1 MCGRVRLSSDYSE
14 IKIQLKFAPN
24 SVAPNFEP
32 DWNKPP
38 TAPMLVAIRSVN
50 GERIPKMMK
59 WGLIP
64 HWAKDD
70 KLQYSTFNA
79 RAEEFTTK
87 PAFRDAWTRGQR
99 CLVVTDGFY
108 EWKKL
113 DANGKLKQPHA
124 IAMADDTQMVMAG
137 LWENWKSPTS
147 GEEVLS
153 CTILTCEPNS
163 AMGELHDRMPVILAE
178 NDWPKWLGEEL
189 ASEQELLALLK
200 PCPDE
205 VLRVWPVDR
214 RSATLETT
222 DLSWFCQFGS
232 PLKIRAT
239 NPVGSCKSYLHELEI
254 PERWPTRLS
263 PRQPE
268 RSVAAR
274 RLGIDCA
281 ERTGRFHLC
290 GGRAVG
296 GCEPGGTLSPLPR
309 SR

>member
-14 IKIQLKFAPN
+14 IKIRLKFAPN

-38 TAPMLVAIRSVN
+38 TAPMLVAIRSVD
-50 GERIPKMMK
+50 GERVPKMMK

-87 PAFRDAWTRGQR
+87 PAFRDAWARGQR

-113 DANGKLKQPHA
+113 DAKGKLKQPHA
-124 IAMADDTQMVMAG
+124 IAMTGAAQMVMAG
-137 LWENWKSPTS
+137 LWAKWKSRTS

-153 CTILTCEPNS
+153 CTILTCGPNK

-178 NDWPKWLGEEL
+178 NDWPQWLGEEP
-189 ASEQELLALLK
+189 ASEQELLGLLK

-205 VLRVWPVDR
+205 ALKIWPVDR
-214 RSATLETT
+214 MVGNVRNNGPQLILPVPDKEEVSA
-222 DLSWFCQFGS
+222 
-232 PLKIRAT
+232 
-239 NPVGSCKSYLHELEI
+239 
-254 PERWPTRLS
+254 
-263 PRQPE
+263 
-268 RSVAAR
+268 
-274 RLGIDCA
+274 
-281 ERTGRFHLC
+281 
-290 GGRAVG
+290 
-296 GCEPGGTLSPLPR
+296 
-309 SR
+309 